1 MTVTTQSA
9 TRLGLRRTAS
19 VWRMLAVVLGG
30 QAMAS
35 MDGSIVNVAMPSIKV
50 QLPASGAQL
59 QLISA
64 GYLLAFAAL
73 VVTGARLGD
82 RYGPARM
89 FRVGLATFTAAS
101 LACGLAPD
109 ANALIASR
117 LVQGTA
123 GALMVAQV
131 ISLIQARFDG
141 AARAKA
147 FGLYSL
153 VLALGVAAGQILGGV
168 IVTADL
174 IGLGWRPVLLVNVPL
189 GVVLLVAATRLLPPD
204 PAPALTRFDLR
215 GVALLAGSVGAAVG
229 PLTIGQERGWPAW
242 SLVTLFAGL
251 GGLAVFV
258 WYERRVLAVSG
269 QPLVDLRAL
278 RPPGVAVGLA
288 ACFLVMGC
296 YAAFIFTFTLYLQG
310 GLGFTPLR
318 AGLTFVPFAAGF
330 ATTSLSWTRLPT
342 RVQRWLPV
350 FGPLAFA
357 AGITLTVSVAAGRW
371 PALPAFG
378 LLAVAGAGH
387 AASFSPLLARIA
399 ALIGAR
405 FGSALSGL
413 ANTGT
418 LLAGAVS
425 VAGLGGLYLS
435 ATAHHPTAAHLG
447 LTRVVLAID
456 AVLLATAACALWTV
470 TRDPRGSRLD
480 G

>member
-1 MTVTTQSA
+1 MTTTTQIQ
-9 TRLGLRRTAS
+9 TVLGPRRTAS
-19 VWRMLAVVLGG
+19 AWRMLAVVLGG

-35 MDGSIVNVAMPSIKV
+35 MDGSIVNVAMPSIRT
-50 QLPASGAQL
+50 QLPAGGAQL
-59 QLISA
+59 QLIAA

-73 VVTGARLGD
+73 VITGARLGD
-82 RYGPARM
+82 RYGHARM
-89 FRVGLATFTAAS
+89 FRLGMATFTVAS

-109 ANALIASR
+109 AAVLITSR
-117 LVQGTA
+117 LVQGAA

-189 GVVLLVAATRLLPPD
+189 GAALLVAAARLLPPD
-204 PAPALTRFDLR
+204 PAPALARFDLG
-215 GVALLAGSVGAAVG
+215 GVMLLAGSVGAIVG
-229 PLTIGQERGWPAW
+229 PLTIGRERGWPVW
-242 SLVTLFAGL
+242 SLVTLLAGT

-258 WYERRVLAVSG
+258 GYEYRVLAASG
-269 QPLVDLRAL
+269 QPLLDLRAL
-278 RPPGVAVGLA
+278 RPPGVTVGLA

-296 YAAFIFTFTLYLQG
+296 YAAFIFTLTLYLQN
-310 GLGFTPLR
+310 GLGFSPLR

-330 ATTSLSWTRLPT
+330 ATTSLSWTRVPA

-350 FGPLAFA
+350 LGPLAFA

-371 PALPAFG
+371 PALPAIG

-387 AASFSPLLARIA
+387 AASFSPLLARIG
-399 ALIGAR
+399 ALVGAR

-418 LLAGAVS
+418 LLASAVS

-435 ATAHHPTAAHLG
+435 ATAHHPAASHLG
-447 LTRVVLAID
+447 LIRVVVAID
-456 AVLLATAACALWTV
+456 AVLLVTAVCATWTM
-470 TRDPRGSRLD
+470 TRRNGCDS
-480 G
+480 